1 MMMDKVNAFIRFKI
15 AAFLMLVGCMVSCDE
30 SYQEKFTE
38 ELNAGNLTAAQEFL
52 IKIDDTGTTKRC
64 AINLIKA
71 YLDAGAISKAVNVY
85 ENITSWHADKSDLNW
100 DRNWYERDVCKL
112 LREHLIRNGEYDKAL
127 DYYPIRY

>member
-52 IKIDDTGTTKRC
+52 T
-64 AINLIKA
+64 
-71 YLDAGAISKAVNVY
+71 
-85 ENITSWHADKSDLNW
+85 
-100 DRNWYERDVCKL
+100 
-112 LREHLIRNGEYDKAL
+112 
-127 DYYPIRY
+127 